1 MKSYIDK
8 FAEFSKRTNLV
19 PKFLSIILAVI
30 LWAYITN
37 TRSGDL
43 RFNIPVDLRNI
54 DNSLVVS
61 KVSQKTVTVRVSG
74 PKDDLKNVNARDIIV
89 YVDLSRVNE
98 GEYADYKIE
107 FIRNEVPEGIDIKI
121 IPDEIKV
128 LAERKISREVKVVPK
143 FSGNADKGFYTG
155 EAKITPETVTLRGAA
170 SFLNEIDSLYT
181 EDISLEGAR
190 DTVQKEVN
198 IQKPDMEN
206 VEYSS
211 DSVTVTL
218 PVVSSSDLEKTGIPL
233 SVRNGKKGFTYTIDA
248 EKVYLHI
255 IPEKGKKISDYN
267 FSAYIDASK
276 FNGDY
281 SALDKDGK
289 IEWTAEVDIKSSI
302 PESSDRIVSITPG
315 EVVVVIKKD

>member
-8 FAEFSKRTNLV
+8 FAVFSKRTNLV
-19 PKFLSIILAVI
+19 PKLLSIILAVI

-61 KVSQKTVTVRVSG
+61 KVSQKTATVRVSG
-74 PKDDLKNVNARDIIV
+74 PKDDLKNVSARDIIV
-89 YVDLSRVNE
+89 YVDMNRAKE

-107 FIRNEVPEGIDIKI
+107 FNRNEVPEGIDIKI

-128 LAERKISREVKVVPK
+128 LAERKISREVKIVPR
-143 FSGNADKGFYTG
+143 FSGNAEKGFYPG
-155 EAKITPETVTLRGAA
+155 EAEVFPETVILRGAA
-170 SFLNEIDSLYT
+170 SLLNEIDSLYT
-181 EDISLEGAR
+181 ENISLEGISE
-190 DTVQKEVN
+190 TVERKVN
-198 IQKPDMEN
+198 IEKPDMEN

-211 DSVTVTL
+211 ETVTVTL
-218 PVVSSSDLEKTGIPL
+218 PVISSSDLEKTGIPL

-248 EKVYLHI
+248 EKVYVHI

-267 FSAYIDASK
+267 FSAYVDAAMFK
-276 FNGDY
+276 GDY
-281 SALDKDGK
+281 SVLDKDDK
-289 IEWTAEVDIKSSI
+289 IEWTADVDINSKI
-302 PESSDRIVSITPG
+302 PESRDRVVSITPDK
-315 EVVVVIKKD
+315 VVVIIEKD

>member
-8 FAEFSKRTNLV
+8 FAEFSQRTNLV
-19 PKFLSIILAVI
+19 PKLLSIILAVI

-43 RFNIPVDLRNI
+43 RFNIPIDFRNI
-54 DNSLVVS
+54 DSNLVVS
-61 KVSQKTVTVRVSG
+61 KVSQKTATVRVSG
-74 PKDDLKNVNARDIIV
+74 PKDDLKNVSARDIIV
-89 YVDLSRVNE
+89 YVDLNRVNE

-128 LAERKISREVKVVPK
+128 LAERKISREVKIVPK

-155 EAKITPETVTLRGAA
+155 EADIVPETVTMRGAA
-170 SFLNEIDSLYT
+170 SLINGIDLLYT

-190 DTVQKEVN
+190 DTVQRKVN
-198 IQKPDMEN
+198 IEKPDIDN
-206 VEYSS
+206 VEYSPE
-211 DSVTVTL
+211 SVTVTL
-218 PVVSSSDLEKTGIPL
+218 PVISSSDLEKTEIPI
-233 SVRNGKKGFTYTIDA
+233 SVRNGKKGFTYTI
-248 EKVYLHI
+248 ETGKVYVHI

-267 FSAYIDASK
+267 FSAYIDAAK

-281 SALDKDGK
+281 STLGKDDK
-289 IEWTAEVDIKSSI
+289 IEWTAEVSIKGVNS
-302 PESSDRIVSITPG
+302 ESSDRIVSVSPG